1 MSQADV
7 QKPKDDQFDL
17 IQDSWPS
24 ESELAYDAA
33 EVAADDTA
41 AIASSHAE
49 SATDAATKTSEGMTG
64 KTADSVSSGY
74 ETAATQLH
82 TQSHTYVT
90 IAGWMTDAAG
100 KVRTAKRQI
109 AALVHSG
116 TSEVKD
122 ALNSETSG
130 TPVTPSSS
138 DLIDKYR
145 GDISSVASKLTT
157 DLDAIGHSLLGDPG
171 SSRTPSYVSVSTT
184 PTPQHPDRRA
194 TVAAYNSGQAP
205 VVEPRQ
211 LPDMPRVTSPER
223 HESPSAAGTSV
234 PSTTATAPHS
244 VNPTLAGLIAPQ
256 GTSSHPDTP
265 ASGSLSTTS
274 RDPTTQHTGQQDR
287 SASDHPRPAV
297 LLNIAS
303 VPLPNLAGPAVS
315 IAATVTSAS
324 GPVLGTAAPL
334 TAPAS
339 SVPAST
345 GLTPGTSGSPPVTPV
360 ATGLTPV
367 GGLSTPPVTQSNPT
381 STTIPPPPSPGLQT
395 PPSQQQ
401 APTPAAPRGPV
412 ADAAWIQRTYGLAP
426 GVELPKTENP
436 VFPALFLADLPE
448 PEAHLHRVLASIR
461 QVFEESGWS
470 QPVAVASLRRGLE
483 SGTVFVTADALSIWP
498 MGVSLPNGVVP
509 LDTIDAL
516 PSSYRELA
524 GCATVTE
531 KLSAL
536 VPRGWDIECL
546 LSTAD
551 QTADQFHELADA
563 GELLPCTVSRGPDHA
578 NQKDALAAFALAVLG
593 SPHRIVDAETKLKSA
608 RWVGVQPSDYLD
620 LLASYHLADA
630 ADSLSEGRWADAVY
644 AGEKYVSLT
653 QSKSQA
659 A

>member
-1 MSQADV
+1 MTTPDV
-7 QKPKDDQFDL
+7 QRPTNDPYSL
-17 IQDSWPS
+17 IGANWPP
-24 ESELAYDAA
+24 ESEDAYHSAEADADA
-33 EVAADDTA
+33 LST
-41 AIASSHAE
+41 IAKSQAE
-49 SATDAATKTSEGMTG
+49 SADDAARRTDGGMQG
-64 KTADSVSSGY
+64 KTADSVAGAYSYLSDRFHQQGQDY
-74 ETAATQLH
+74 T
-82 TQSHTYVT
+82 T
-90 IAGWMTDAAG
+90 ISGWMVDAAG
-100 KVRTAKRQI
+100 KVRTAKTSI
-109 AALVHSG
+109 SDLVSAG
-116 TSEVKD
+116 TSEIRD
-122 ALNSETSG
+122 AIGIEVTG

-184 PTPQHPDRRA
+184 PTPQHPDPRA

-234 PSTTATAPHS
+234 SSTTATAPHS

-287 SASDHPRPAV
+287 SAPDHPRPAV

-448 PEAHLHRVLASIR
+448 PEATLHKILASLH
-461 QVFEESGWS
+461 QQFEAAGWG
-470 QPVAVASLRRGLE
+470 QPLAVATITRGLE
-483 SGTVFVTADALSIWP
+483 NRSVFVTADALSIWP
-498 MGVSLPNGVVP
+498 MGVSLPDGVVP

-524 GCATVTE
+524 GCAMVRE

-536 VPRGWDIECL
+536 VPREWDIECL

-578 NQKDALAAFALAVLG
+578 NQKDALAAFARAVLG
-593 SPHRIVDAETKLKSA
+593 SSHRIDDAAARLQAA
-608 RWVGVQPSDYLD
+608 RWVGVEPSDYLD